1 MSEGKDPS
9 IKLFGKTI
17 QLLLPEEDDD
27 VSVLN
32 HHELD
37 SNRSDPVVSEGDF
50 MNTKEQEEEKV
61 ALISEDPK
69 TTNVDKENSAE
80 EMKNQTTSS
89 GMSEDSKT
97 PNVDKETSSLETGE
111 KEDASDMKNSDGT
124 LKKPDK
130 ILPCPRCNS
139 LDTKFC
145 YYNNYNISQP
155 RHFCKGCQRYWT
167 AGGTMRNVPVGS
179 GRRKNKSSV
188 ASHYRHILVSEAVQA
203 ARADVTNGMHH
214 PTGSILTFG
223 SDSPLCESM
232 ASSLVLAEKSR
243 NSARNRFHGQE
254 QTIPISYKGGEIAD
268 DHSSGS
274 SSTVSN
280 PTEKGFSG
288 GQESVLTNNTQR
300 TAAQVPCFPMPP
312 WPCQWNAAQWRPQ
325 TTQPAFG
332 PSGNPISYYPM
343 PPYWGS
349 TVPYTWNMPW
359 LSPQPSLPDQFAHIS
374 SPESQTLGKHSRDG
388 STLRPLRPRKED
400 TLDKNDAE
408 RGVLV
413 PKTLRINDPN
423 EAAKSSIWSTLGIK
437 TEDTDLGTGAGLYKA
452 FLPKAAEKNHIRET
466 SLALQANPAAMS
478 RSLNFQETT

>member
-1 MSEGKDPS
+1 MSEVKDPS

-27 VSVLN
+27 VSLLN
-32 HHELD
+32 HHKLD
-37 SNRSDPVVSEGDF
+37 SVQNNSEVVEGEF
-50 MNTKEQEEEKV
+50 RNTKEQEEKV
-61 ALISEDPK
+61 ELINEDPR
-69 TTNVDKENSAE
+69 TPNVDKETSAE
-80 EMKNQTTSS
+80 EMKNQTTST

-111 KEDASDMKNSDGT
+111 KEDPIEVNNSDGT

-139 LDTKFC
+139 MDTKFC

-179 GRRKNKSSV
+179 GRRKNKSSA

-203 ARADVTNGMHH
+203 ARADAANGMHN

-232 ASSLVLAEKSR
+232 ASSLILAEKSR
-243 NSARNRFHGQE
+243 NSVMSRFHSQE
-254 QTIPISYKGGEIAD
+254 QTIPISFKGGENAD

-280 PTEKGFSG
+280 PAEKGFSG
-288 GQESVLTNNTQR
+288 SQESLLKNNTQR
-300 TAAQVPCFPMPP
+300 STAQVPCFPMPP

-325 TTQPAFG
+325 TAQPAFG
-332 PSGNPISYYPM
+332 PSGNPVSYYPV
-343 PPYWGS
+343 PPYWGCN
-349 TVPYTWNMPW
+349 VPYAWNMPW
-359 LSPQPSLPDQFAHIS
+359 LSQQPLSPDQFALSS
-374 SPESQTLGKHSRDG
+374 SPDSQTLGKHSRDG
-388 STLRPLRPRKED
+388 SMLRPSKPSKGDDLE
-400 TLDKNDAE
+400 KNNAE
-408 RGVLV
+408 RAVLV

-423 EAAKSSIWSTLGIK
+423 DAAKSSIWSTLGIK
-437 TEDTDLGTGAGLYKA
+437 TENTDSGTGASLYKA